1 MFTYFLV
8 PVSTV
13 AHRGKTQLNF
23 CSETQQSFGQCNN
36 LFQNTTIFSRTQQ
49 SCSEHNN
56 LFENTTIFSRTQQ
69 SIREHNNL
77 FQNTR
82 KFPDAQQY
90 FPKRNKIF
98 RYTNTNQNKTKL
110 SETQQNLKALV
121 TNPDIESDRSLGLA
135 LVTWAV
141 CCSPSYCSPYAC

>member
-1 MFTYFLV
+1 MQWPIGAQHNSISVLKHNNLLDNVTIFF
-8 PVSTV
+8 
-13 AHRGKTQLNF
+13 R
-23 CSETQQSFGQCNN
+23 TQQSF
-36 LFQNTTIFSRTQQ
+36 R
-49 SCSEHNN
+49 EHNN
-56 LFENTTIFSRTQQ
+56 LVQNTTIFSRTQQ

-121 TNPDIESDRSLGLA
+121 TNPDTESNRSLGLA

-141 CCSPSYCSPYAC
+141 CCPPSCCPPYAC